1 MLSQRRIAAC
11 LNLSISESKLKFVY
25 TAPAGWFRARREE
38 DVGGGL
44 FAGGWDQVSK
54 HSLWNPIAAGALKW
68 RRWDLRREATSAF
81 TADARDGM
89 MGGRRAA
96 VTQVVWGGVQA
107 AVQTLVCVCWAGLT
121 VWQCSHCLCIPGHC
135 ESLSVARL
143 FTLVYFGRI
152 PHDCERHLCKLWNL
166 GNDNLCQ
173 LLRLPDTAFKSVNTW
188 GGGGGLH
195 YETEQWPKSDIFL
208 LNLRSL

>member
-81 TADARDGM
+81 TAVSPGM
-89 MGGRRAA
+89 GWLG
-96 VTQVVWGGVQA
+96 GGVQPW
-107 AVQTLVCVCWAGLT
+107 LRWCEGGCRLRSKPWCVCVELVSQCDSVHT
-121 VWQCSHCLCIPGHC
+121 VCAYQATVRA
-135 ESLSVARL
+135 SLS
-143 FTLVYFGRI
+143 
-152 PHDCERHLCKLWNL
+152 HDCLLWFIL
-166 GNDNLCQ
+166 GEFHTTAKGISVNYGIWVMITCVSYSGCLIL
-173 LLRLPDTAFKSVNTW
+173 LLRV
-188 GGGGGLH
+188 
-195 YETEQWPKSDIFL
+195 
-208 LNLRSL
+208 